1 MAKPRIL
8 PLVATCTVLSA
19 SAAWGE
25 PQSAPAH
32 PAITRVVLVGAHWCA
47 PCRAE
52 LPELGALASAAHP
65 ARLAL
70 AWIDRK
76 PVLTAPAS
84 GLVEVLSVSA
94 AQDLVARHAAAG
106 RGVPFAVAYGAD
118 GKPCT
123 VWRGPLKSAD
133 WPKLEQACGA
143 PHSTTGSAI

>member
-1 MAKPRIL
+1 M
-8 PLVATCTVLSA
+8 
-19 SAAWGE
+19 
-25 PQSAPAH
+25 
-32 PAITRVVLVGAHWCA
+32 LVGAHWCA

-52 LPELGALASAAHP
+52 LPELGTLAIAARP

-76 PVLTAPAS
+76 PVLTTPVS
-84 GLVEVLSVSA
+84 GVVEVFSVSA
-94 AQDLVARHAAAG
+94 AQDLVARHGAAG
-106 RGVPFAVAYGAD
+106 RGVPFAVAYGPD

-123 VWRGPLKSAD
+123 VWRGPLKPAD